1 MLGIEL
7 PIEELLVILPGDK
20 ESVSVPK
27 YQSPIE
33 AVFTIR
39 QQQISDSRR
48 YLCQV
53 YYLTN
58 TQGYREWTSSLV
70 IEVNAGEAELQKG
83 INGLYEKD
91 LVKPPSGALTLD
103 KSEKQILN
111 TSSPQMKLKAKSD
124 PFRFCLILNSS
135 NSTKK

>member
-39 QQQISDSRR
+39 QQQISDS
-48 YLCQV
+48 
-53 YYLTN
+53 
-58 TQGYREWTSSLV
+58 
-70 IEVNAGEAELQKG
+70 
-83 INGLYEKD
+83 
-91 LVKPPSGALTLD
+91 
-103 KSEKQILN
+103 
-111 TSSPQMKLKAKSD
+111 
-124 PFRFCLILNSS
+124 
-135 NSTKK
+135 

>member
-20 ESVSVPK
+20 ESVLVPK

-39 QQQISDSRR
+39 QQQISDSLR

-53 YYLTN
+53 YYLTT
-58 TQGYREWTSSLV
+58 TQGYREWNSSLV
-70 IEVNAGEAELQKG
+70 IEVNAGEAKLQKG
-83 INGLYEKD
+83 TNGLY
-91 LVKPPSGALTLD
+91 
-103 KSEKQILN
+103 
-111 TSSPQMKLKAKSD
+111 
-124 PFRFCLILNSS
+124 
-135 NSTKK
+135 